1 MHKIWVITRKE
12 WSEVFRN
19 RLVLFSVAFL
29 PMILTALP
37 LAILVGIGSD
47 AAGDVIA
54 TSDMPESFL
63 ALCGGLSGGDCGA
76 YFLVSEFMLLFMLL
90 PLAIPV
96 TIASYSIVGE
106 KITRT
111 LEPLLA
117 TPVSTLQLLAGKSAA
132 AVIPGLLMTW
142 AAFGVFSV
150 GVRLLAAPQVA
161 ARLGNPMWL
170 LAVFVVGPLLA
181 LAAVSIAVM
190 VSSRTSDPRV
200 AEQVSMLVML
210 PLFLVL
216 VGQATGLILLNEQL
230 VLYIAA
236 GLTVVD
242 VGLMAFAINL
252 FQRETILTR
261 WR

>member
-1 MHKIWVITRKE
+1 MHKVWIIIRKE

-29 PMILTALP
+29 PLILTALP
-37 LAILVGIGSD
+37 LAILVGLGGAD
-47 AAGDVIA
+47 AGDVIA
-54 TSDMPESFL
+54 ASDMPESFTR
-63 ALCGGLSGGDCGA
+63 LCGGLSGGDCGA

-117 TPVSTLQLLAGKSAA
+117 TPVSTVQLLGGKSAA
-132 AVIPGLLMTW
+132 AVIPGILMTW
-142 AAFGVFSV
+142 AAFGVFSI
-150 GVRLLAAPQVA
+150 GVRLLATPQVA
-161 ARLGNPMWL
+161 ARLSDPMWL
-170 LAVFVVGPLLA
+170 LAIFVVGPLLA

-210 PLFLVL
+210 PLFMVL
-216 VGQATGLILLNEQL
+216 VGQVTGLILLNAQL

-242 VGLMAFAINL
+242 IGLMAFAINL

>member
-37 LAILVGIGSD
+37 LAILIGIGGE

-132 AVIPGLLMTW
+132 AVIPGVLMTW

-150 GVRLLAAPQVA
+150 GVRLLATPQVA